1 MDKIFGVELSNGK
14 GQSCKLE
21 LPASNY
27 ELLDALDRLR
37 LASGESPDW
46 KITGHT
52 GFEYLH
58 EYLDGECSLYELNEL
73 SRRLG
78 SMDRGQIAAFEGLFY
93 MALQKREGPMSVADL
108 LTYAN
113 STDCC
118 HVVGEA
124 RNDSQLGRFYAE
136 NGFIPDIEAVP
147 DSIFELL
154 DFEQL
159 GRKARVA
166 EGGIFTKC
174 GYVVQHDALRPVT
187 EPVDIAPQVPDYAFR
202 LLIDR
207 YPFEDNDEPEN
218 QVRLELPATEERIAQ
233 ALEECGA
240 PSWEEVTYEMEDS
253 AIPGWKDGPECDDI
267 AQFNELAVIVKHLEA
282 VGELPKLKA
291 VLHATHC
298 DDANTAIAV
307 AEDLD
312 AYIYEPDKRTA
323 RDVALEDLH
332 CTVSEPTLS
341 LLLPHVYLEDYG
353 LDLLAS
359 EDAAMTP
366 YGLVAS
372 RDGSMLLAPE
382 DKPPQG
388 GMQMQ

>member
-1 MDKIFGVELSNGK
+1 MDKVFGVELSNGK

-21 LPASNY
+21 LPATDY
-27 ELLDALDRLR
+27 ELLDALERLR
-37 LASGESPDW
+37 MAPGESPGW

-52 GFEYLH
+52 SFEYLH
-58 EYLDGECSLYELNEL
+58 AYLDSECSLYELNNL
-73 SRRLG
+73 SCRLG
-78 SMDRGQIAAFEGLFY
+78 SMDHRQLTAFEGLFH
-93 MALQKREGPMSVADL
+93 MALQKREGPMSVADIF
-108 LTYAN
+108 TYAN
-113 STDCC
+113 SIDCC

-154 DFEQL
+154 DFEHL
-159 GRKARVA
+159 GRRARVA
-166 EGGIFTKC
+166 EGGVFTKC
-174 GYVVQHDALRPVT
+174 GYVVLHDSLKPVT
-187 EPVDIAPQVPDYAFR
+187 EPVDTAPHVPDYAFR

-207 YPFEDNDEPEN
+207 YPFEDNNQPEM

-253 AIPGWKDGPECDDI
+253 AIPGWKDNLECDDI
-267 AQFNELAVIVKHLEA
+267 AQFNELAVIIKSLEA
-282 VGELPKLKA
+282 DGELPKLKA

-298 DDANTAIAV
+298 DDAGTAIAV

-323 RDVALEDLH
+323 RDVALEDLR

-341 LLLPHVYLEDYG
+341 LLLPHVYLEAYG

-382 DKPPQG
+382 DAPSQG